1 MQEPAS
7 ERSSRRNHRLKP
19 DGYRGGLHCVPG
31 RGSVGLGW
39 GTPRLK
45 NVGGQEAMVKAHG
58 VAMAM
63 VQGHSWVPIRSIGD
77 K

>member
-1 MQEPAS
+1 M
-7 ERSSRRNHRLKP
+7 
-19 DGYRGGLHCVPG
+19 HCVPG

-58 VAMAM
+58 VTVAM

>member
-1 MQEPAS
+1 M
-7 ERSSRRNHRLKP
+7 
-19 DGYRGGLHCVPG
+19 HCVPG

-45 NVGGQEAMVKAHG
+45 NVGGQEAMVKARG